1 MWMGLAIW
9 VGRICLKLPLLGLK
23 PDHLMAMGICMAG
36 AFYVSAFGLYG
47 HLSPDDFSNDH
58 HSLEALAH
66 QNVITAKQVQAQYK
80 YPTVG
85 PVRTGPGIKNHG
97 RNFSIDHQCAVRSFP
112 GSTSQDTSE
121 NSACQTPG
129 PIQLACGFISFPT
142 VKN

>member
-1 MWMGLAIW
+1 MGLAIW

-85 PVRTGPGIKNHG
+85 PVRTGVIVQDVVYKSLESFANMW
-97 RNFSIDHQCAVRSFP
+97 SITVSCESRSRCFV
-112 GSTSQDTSE
+112 T
-121 NSACQTPG
+121 
-129 PIQLACGFISFPT
+129 IS
-142 VKN
+142 